1 MTICSPVCSL
11 SIHAEGN
18 LIPGALAEGL
28 IMDTLPQEAR
38 FTPTAP
44 REGGQSPD
52 LCLLTNREETH
63 ILPGEGQGLNLLPG
77 KG

>member
-1 MTICSPVCSL
+1 MFPA
-11 SIHAEGN
+11 IHAEGN
-18 LIPGALAEGL
+18 LIPGAPTEDP
-28 IMDTLPQEAR
+28 IPDPLPQEAQ

-44 REGGQSPD
+44 REGGQSQD
-52 LCLLTNREETH
+52 LCLLTNREENH